1 MVPPKS
7 GGPAEGTRPV
17 VVNRRARHDYMI
29 VETLEA
35 GISLVG
41 TEVKSIRAGKVNLGD
56 AYAVV
61 EGGEL
66 WLVQMHVSPY
76 EQGNRFNHEPL
87 RKRKLLV
94 HKRQLARLKQKTQER
109 GLTLIP
115 LSLYFKGRHLKVEL
129 ALAKGKRS
137 HDRRDDMAKRDAER
151 EMERARRGSRGE
163 E

>member
-41 TEVKSIRAGKVNLGD
+41 TEVKSIRAGRVNLGD

-94 HKRQLARLKQKTQER
+94 HRRQIARLKQKTQER

-115 LSLYFKGRHLKVEL
+115 LSLYFKGPHLKVEL
-129 ALAKGKRS
+129 ALARGKRS
-137 HDRRDDMAKRDAER
+137 HDRREDMAKRDAER
-151 EMERARRGSRGE
+151 EMERARRGDRAES
-163 E
+163 